1 MELTHGITTCLA
13 NLIKKPVTC
22 PACDHRRTIYESRPL
37 HLASMLEFC
46 FDKEWMWAKLVDD
59 HDNCWSYMETKER
72 AVEIHQLNL
81 YFFTVGVI

>member
-1 MELTHGITTCLA
+1 
-13 NLIKKPVTC
+13 
-22 PACDHRRTIYESRPL
+22 
-37 HLASMLEFC
+37 MLEFC